1 MWFKRHKKE
10 AATIGEHLH
19 HQIFTALKEDAEQAD
34 KKLNGVFLV
43 GYLYSF
49 VSTAFEVQGVPASKA
64 DDYLKFILDGV
75 LPGKLWKR
83 LSQAVGLMEFK
94 SRISAEKGEQYAPEL
109 YTMGKRA
116 GEIDGLNLLSVDES
130 DKTYSLLT
138 YLLEKEERSLY

>member
-49 VSTAFEVQGVPASKA
+49 VPTAFEVQGVPASKA

-83 LSQAVGLMEFK
+83 FSQAVGVMGFK

-116 GEIDGLNLLSVDES
+116 GEIDGLNLLSADES